1 MKKLLYIDDDPGFL
15 KRIAMHVRERF
26 PLIEPLTCQNPV
38 EALPF
43 IDSSL
48 DLLIVDLEMP
58 VLDGKKL
65 LNYAINKGLDRRK
78 IVVISSR
85 DSEYLHKVFPMGECL
100 CVLNKHDSRQLQV
113 LDMVLAS
120 VEKKV

>member
-1 MKKLLYIDDDPGFL
+1 MKKLLYIDDDVAFL
-15 KRIAMHVRERF
+15 RRLARHVRERF
-26 PLIEPLTCQNPV
+26 PLIEPLTCQNPI

-43 IDSSL
+43 IDGSL

-58 VLDGKKL
+58 VMDGKKL
-65 LNYAINKGLDRRK
+65 LGYAIQRGLDRRK

-85 DSEYLHKVFPMGECL
+85 DSEYLHQVFPMGECL